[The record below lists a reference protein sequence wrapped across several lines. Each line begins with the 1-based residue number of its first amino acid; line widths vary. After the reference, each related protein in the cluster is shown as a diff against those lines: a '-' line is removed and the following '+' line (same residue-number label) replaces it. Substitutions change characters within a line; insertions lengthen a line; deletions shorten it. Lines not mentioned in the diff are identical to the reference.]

1 MIQSYFISSIKDR
14 YRISI
19 LNPKVALFGIVCAI
33 LLFTINTRG
42 IGKDN
47 STPEVEKIVN
57 FIDQLYR
64 SKTSYADMEMHI
76 VTPHYERTLKMLV
89 WTKGMDR
96 TFIRITS
103 PKKER
108 GVATLRIK
116 NEMWNYLPKIKKVM
130 KISPSMMMGSWMGSD
145 FSNDDLVKE
154 SSMQED
160 YTYKI
165 ITPDD
170 ATPDLIYIELIP
182 NEDSTIVWGRI
193 VSAVRSSDYIPV
205 WQHFYD
211 EKGKLMRILNY
222 KDIKT
227 FGSKTIPSV
236 MEMIPQNKQGHK
248 TIIRWND
255 GNFDTKIEDSIF
267 SRRNLQKSNFKGNKT
282 IRWNDGNFTTI
293 LKSKTRLITRKSLV
307 VEIYK

>member
-1 MIQSYFISSIKDR
+1 MVSSNSFSLNKGRDSF
-14 YRISI
+14 SI
-19 LNPKVALFGIVCAI
+19 RKPIVVLVGIVCVI
-33 LLFTINTRG
+33 LLSSINIWA
-42 IGKDN
+42 IGKN
-47 STPEVEKIVN
+47 HATSEVEKIVN

-154 SSMQED
+154 SSIQED

-182 NEDSTIVWGRI
+182 NEDSTIVWGKI

-248 TIIRWND
+248 TIIRWHD
-255 GNFDTKIEDSIF
+255 GNFDTNIEDSIF
-267 SRRNLQKSNFKGNKT
+267 SRRNLQKSNF
-282 IRWNDGNFTTI
+282 
-293 LKSKTRLITRKSLV
+293 
-307 VEIYK
+307 

>member
-14 YRISI
+14 FRISI

-267 SRRNLQKSNFKGNKT
+267 SRRNLQKSNF
-282 IRWNDGNFTTI
+282 
-293 LKSKTRLITRKSLV
+293 
-307 VEIYK
+307 

>member
-1 MIQSYFISSIKDR
+1 MIGSNSSSIIKGK
-14 YRISI
+14 Y
-19 LNPKVALFGIVCAI
+19 NLFIRKQKLPLFSIVCGI
-33 LLFTINTRG
+33 LLFSIIISA
-42 IGKDN
+42 IGKEQ
-47 STPEVEKIVN
+47 STQEVEQIVN

-160 YTYKI
+160 YTYKL
-165 ITPDD
+165 ITPED

-182 NEDSTIVWGRI
+182 NEDSTIVWGKI
-193 VSAVRSSDYIPV
+193 ISAVRSSDFLPV

-236 MEMIPQNKQGHK
+236 MEMIPQNKKGHK
-248 TIIRWND
+248 TIVRWND
-255 GNFDTKIEDSIF
+255 GKFDTKIEDTIF
-267 SRRNLQKSNFKGNKT
+267 SRRNLQKSNF
-282 IRWNDGNFTTI
+282 
-293 LKSKTRLITRKSLV
+293 
-307 VEIYK
+307 

>member
-1 MIQSYFISSIKDR
+1 MIRPYFIIPIKDR

-19 LNPKVALFGIVCAI
+19 LNPKVVLFGIVCVI
-33 LLFTINTRG
+33 LLFTINTTV
-42 IGKDN
+42 ICKDHT
-47 STPEVEKIVN
+47 TPDVEKIVN
-57 FIDQLYR
+57 YIDQLYR

-182 NEDSTIVWGRI
+182 NEDSTIVWGKI

-267 SRRNLQKSNFKGNKT
+267 SRRNLQKSNF
-282 IRWNDGNFTTI
+282 
-293 LKSKTRLITRKSLV
+293 
-307 VEIYK
+307 

>member
-1 MIQSYFISSIKDR
+1 MFSNSISLIMGRDSFSIRKPN
-14 YRISI
+14 I
-19 LNPKVALFGIVCAI
+19 ALFGIVCVI
-33 LLFTINTRG
+33 LLFSMNISV
-42 IGKDN
+42 IGDN
-47 STPEVEKIVN
+47 HATSEVEKIVN
-57 FIDQLYR
+57 SIDQLYR

-108 GVATLRIK
+108 GVATLRIN

-154 SSMQED
+154 SSMQDD

-170 ATPDLIYIELIP
+170 ANPDLIYIELIP
-182 NEDSTIVWGRI
+182 IEDSTIVWGKI
-193 VSAVRSSDYIPV
+193 LTAVRSSDYIPV

-248 TIIRWND
+248 TIVRWND
-255 GNFDTKIEDSIF
+255 GKFDTKIEDTIF
-267 SRRNLQKSNFKGNKT
+267 SRRNLQKSNF
-282 IRWNDGNFTTI
+282 
-293 LKSKTRLITRKSLV
+293 
-307 VEIYK
+307 